1 MEEPKTLTAS
11 QRYYQAHKTKRR
23 EYGREYYKKNRER
36 ILGSVTRKR
45 VKAEEPVV
53 EENIQS
59 PILEYKRRGILVDLD
74 PVLLFN

>member
-45 VKAEEPVV
+45 VKAEEPVI
-53 EENIQS
+53 EEHIQS